1 VGTLL
6 PAFVLLATGMGLTLV
21 PLSIAAFAGVGNHDF
36 GVASGLFNTTQQIG
50 GAVGVALLSTVAYA
64 HLRHA
69 STRNPA
75 TVVGAADAAAF
86 RTGLVLI
93 VFSLAIAA
101 SVIAADQASKAF
113 VLSRSWAAGSNAG
126 FLSVRKVSM
135 QRDPL
140 MFYFTPRTHVGLW
153 IASIAI
159 AAVLVRAGMIAE
171 NARNAAAI
179 GAALG
184 GAAGNIADRLRHGAI
199 VDFIA
204 IGRWPLFNLADVAI
218 VMGVGLLVLSYAKT

>member
-1 VGTLL
+1 MLIE
-6 PAFVLLATGMGLTLV
+6 
-21 PLSIAAFAGVGNHDF
+21 IAA
-36 GVASGLFNTTQQIG
+36 
-50 GAVGVALLSTVAYA
+50 AVS
-64 HLRHA
+64 
-69 STRNPA
+69 
-75 TVVGAADAAAF
+75 VV
-86 RTGLVLI
+86 
-93 VFSLAIAA
+93 
-101 SVIAADQASKAF
+101 AADQASKAF
-113 VLSRSWAAGSNAG
+113 VLSRSWTADSKAGL
-126 FLSVRKVSM
+126 LSVRKVLM
-135 QRDPL
+135 QRDPP
-140 MFYFTPRTHVGLW
+140 MFYFTPRTHIVLW

-171 NARNAAAI
+171 NALNAAAI